1 MLERTARHGTDPAGG
16 QTGAVEHTP
25 ASAPAEPA
33 RPPAPPGTAA
43 VVLAAGAG
51 TRFTPG
57 ADARHKLLAPI
68 GGVPVVRRAVEAALA
83 AGLDETVVV
92 VGAVPL
98 ADVLPDGVTVVV
110 APRWAE
116 GQAHSLQAAVAHAR
130 RRGHAAVVVG
140 LGDQPGVPPS
150 AWRTVAATPGE
161 LVVADFGGRR
171 RPPVKIAASL
181 FDELPRD
188 GDEGARVLMRRR
200 PDLVRAVACEG
211 DPADV
216 DTREDLG
223 RWS

>member
-1 MLERTARHGTDPAGG
+1 MELTPGPPPTAPDASPA
-16 QTGAVEHTP
+16 TG
-25 ASAPAEPA
+25 
-33 RPPAPPGTAA
+33 GTAA

-51 TRFTPG
+51 TRFAPG

-68 GGVPVVRRAVEAALA
+68 GGVPVVRRAVDAAVA

-98 ADVLPDGVTVVV
+98 EEVLPPGVTLVV

-116 GQAHSLQAAVAHAR
+116 GQAHSLQAAVEYAR

-140 LGDQPGVPPS
+140 LGDQPGVPAS
-150 AWRTVAATPGE
+150 AWRAVADTPGE

-181 FDELPRD
+181 FDELPRH

-200 PDLVRAVACEG
+200 PDLVRAVACQG

-216 DTREDLG
+216 DTREDLR